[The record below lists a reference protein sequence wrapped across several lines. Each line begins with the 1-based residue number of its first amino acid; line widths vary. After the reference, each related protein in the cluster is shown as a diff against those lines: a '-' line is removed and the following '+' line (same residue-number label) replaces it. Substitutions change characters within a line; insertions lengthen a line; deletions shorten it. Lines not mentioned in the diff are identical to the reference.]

1 MTFPGSKF
9 TGSLNRYVLASVL
22 ANAIAY
28 ALYALITKSELTMNP
43 VNAFLAAS
51 ALSFP
56 LSFYLNRIWVFKSKN
71 NLLLELLRFSVGYL
85 LALVCGALLLHAL
98 LIFINNPYLAQFIS
112 MMILGGS
119 AFLLHSFWTF
129 RKRQ

>member
-22 ANAIAY
+22 ANAVAY
-28 ALYALITKSELTMNP
+28 ALYALITKSELTTQP
-43 VNAFLAAS
+43 LIALLVAGL
-51 ALSFP
+51 LSFP
-56 LSFYLNRIWVFKSKN
+56 LSFYLNRIWVFKSQS

-85 LALVCGALLLHAL
+85 LALVCGALLLYAL
-98 LIFINNPYLAQFIS
+98 LAVVENPYLAQFLS

-129 RKRQ
+129 NKD

>member
-9 TGSLNRYVLASVL
+9 TASLNRYVLASVL
-22 ANAIAY
+22 ANAVAY
-28 ALYALITKSELTMNP
+28 ALYALITKSELTTQP
-43 VNAFLAAS
+43 LIALLVAGL
-51 ALSFP
+51 LSFP
-56 LSFYLNRIWVFKSKN
+56 LSFYLNRIWVFKSQN

-98 LIFINNPYLAQFIS
+98 LVSIENPYLAQFIS

-129 RKRQ
+129 NKD

>member
-9 TGSLNRYVLASVL
+9 TASLNRYVLASVL
-22 ANAIAY
+22 ANAVAY
-28 ALYALITKSELTMNP
+28 ALYAWITKSELTTQP
-43 VNAFLAAS
+43 LIALLVAGL
-51 ALSFP
+51 LSFP

-85 LALVCGALLLHAL
+85 LALLCGALLLHAL
-98 LIFINNPYLAQFIS
+98 LVVIENPYLAQFIS

-129 RKRQ
+129 NKD

>member
-1 MTFPGSKF
+1 MTFPGSKL
-9 TGSLNRYVLASVL
+9 TASLYRYVLASVL
-22 ANAIAY
+22 ANAVAY
-28 ALYALITKSELTMNP
+28 ALYALITKYELTTQP
-43 VNAFLAAS
+43 LIALLVAGL
-51 ALSFP
+51 LSFP

-98 LIFINNPYLAQFIS
+98 LIVIENPYLAQFIS

-129 RKRQ
+129 NKG

>member
-1 MTFPGSKF
+1 MTFVGAKF
-9 TGSLNRYVLASVL
+9 TASLNRYVLASVL
-22 ANAIAY
+22 ANAVAY
-28 ALYALITKSELTMNP
+28 ALYALITKSELTTQP
-43 VNAFLAAS
+43 LVALLVAGL
-51 ALSFP
+51 LSFP

-98 LIFINNPYLAQFIS
+98 LVVIVNPYLAQFIS

-129 RKRQ
+129 NKG